1 MRITTKGR
9 YGLRAVVNLAMSYHN
24 RPISISSIAGEENV
38 SSEFLEQIFFKLKK
52 AGVIRSVRGP
62 GGGFVLN
69 RSPAEIT
76 VKDILQAVGEMKG
89 LTPCTLRRQTLCDR
103 PTPCTA
109 HDIWTGL
116 QEKMEEYLSG
126 ISLKDICEKNGKKYL
141 TALDSAQDFS
151 I

>member
-9 YGLRAVVNLAMSYHN
+9 YGLRAVVNLAMSHHN
-24 RPISISSIAGEENV
+24 RPISISSIAGEEDV

-69 RSPAEIT
+69 RPPAEIS
-76 VKDILQAVGEMKG
+76 VKDILDAVGETHG
-89 LTPCTLRRQTLCDR
+89 LTPCTLRRQTLCDK
-103 PTPCTA
+103 PEPCPA
-109 HDIWTGL
+109 HEIWTGL
-116 QEKMEEYLSG
+116 QARMEEYLSS
-126 ISLKDICEKNGKKYL
+126 ISLKQICEKNGKEYL
-141 TALDSAQDFS
+141 TALDAAQDFS